1 MKDDLL
7 YQIGLLP
14 SRPGVYL
21 FKGKGGEILYIGK
34 AKDLKKRVR
43 SYFQGDGKDVKTSV
57 MLSRVQEV
65 DHIVT
70 ETEKEALILED
81 ALIKEHKP
89 RYNIK
94 LRDDKRYPLLRLSVQ
109 ERWPRLSIARK
120 VKEDGAVY
128 FGPFPSAQA
137 VRETMRVLHK
147 VFPLRS
153 CSNSQFA
160 HRSRPCLNYQMK
172 RCLAPCC
179 QEVDEGVYR
188 EMVEQVTRFL
198 QGESSQVIE
207 EMRRKMEEAAEGLRF
222 EEAARLRDRI
232 ASLEKIVE
240 RQKVVTMGPV
250 HQDVLSMVRHG
261 GKIGIYV
268 LNIRGGK
275 LLGGQ
280 YFQLK
285 DVGLPDEEVLSSFLR
300 RFYQKGRYIPQEV
313 VVPEELEDA
322 PLLSVYLGTRIVSPR
337 GDRRREELLRMAEEN
352 ARERLSGAGGEGV
365 LEELRSRFRLSQL
378 PRRIEAFDISNIG
391 GDMAVGSM
399 VVFLDGSPAKD
410 QYRRYQ
416 IKGVRGID
424 DYAMIYEVLRRRME
438 RAQEEGEMPDL
449 LLIDG
454 GKGHLKVALKVL
466 EELGIEGVD
475 CLSIAKK
482 RDQAEEDRIFI
493 PRGKDPIVLKD
504 RRPSSLLLKRIR
516 DEAHRFAIS
525 YHRRLRRREV
535 TRSLLDDIPG
545 IGPERKRAL
554 LRNFGDLEGVM
565 GASVEELAGVPGI
578 GPKTA
583 EMIYQYLHGGA
594 R

>member
-1 MKDDLL
+1 MRENVL

-14 SRPGVYL
+14 SKPGVYL

-57 MLSRVQEV
+57 MLLRVQEV

-120 VKEDGAVY
+120 VKEDGAIY

-137 VRETMRVLHK
+137 VRETVRVLHK

-153 CSNSQFA
+153 CSNSQFS

-179 QEVDEGVYR
+179 QKVDEGVYR
-188 EMVEQVTRFL
+188 EMVEQITRFL
-198 QGESSQVIE
+198 QGESDQVIE
-207 EMRRKMEEAAEGLRF
+207 EMRKKMEEAAEELRF

-232 ASLEKIVE
+232 ASLSKIVE
-240 RQKVVTMGPV
+240 RQKVVTMGTAN
-250 HQDVLSMVRHG
+250 QDVLSMVRHG
-261 GKIGIYV
+261 GKIGLYV

-280 YFQLK
+280 YFQLR
-285 DVGLPDEEVLSSFLR
+285 DVGLPDEEVISSFLR

-322 PLLSVYLGTRIVSPR
+322 SLLSAYLGTRIVSPK
-337 GDRRREELLRMAEEN
+337 GERRREELLRMAEEN
-352 ARERLSGAGGEGV
+352 ARERLLGAGGEGV
-365 LEELRSRFRLSQL
+365 LEELRSRFRLNQL

-391 GDMAVGSM
+391 GEMAVGSM

-410 QYRRYQ
+410 QYRRYR
-416 IKGVRGID
+416 IKGVKGID
-424 DYAMIYEVLRRRME
+424 DYAMIYEILRRRME
-438 RAQEEGEMPDL
+438 RAQKEGEMPDL

-466 EELGIEGVD
+466 EELRIKGVD

-482 RDQAEEDRIFI
+482 REQAEEDRIFI
-493 PRGKDPIVLKD
+493 PQGKDPIVLKD

-525 YHRRLRRREV
+525 YHRRLRRKEV

-545 IGPERKRAL
+545 IGPQKKRAL
-554 LRNFGDLEGVM
+554 LRRFGDLEGVM

-578 GPKTA
+578 GAKTA